1 MRVRELAGVGE
12 VALVPSHNA
21 GVGGWCVVRLPGGG
35 GGECS
40 ASQRPAEAGRG
51 SLQGPI
57 LVESGHRIAFLEKRR
72 WVSGVVALVQPRV
85 AAVSFQGYGRIATR
99 TSALLPDHLRGAV
112 IRLSSP
118 LRSPGFPLGNL
129 IAWSGS
135 GKRIPQ
141 TFTKGRSLTFGM
153 PVRRW
158 SNGIP
163 APRGVCEISVRGVG
177 GLEPQS
183 GGVVSEVEPHADVL
197 GREFLDCAHS
207 YYLLNQKWPLD
218 AYVLL
223 DAAHPG
229 TTPAPLPGMRPLAQH
244 RGVFIGPDP
253 ESGELARRVPGA
265 WLVVAAG
272 EGVSQRLVLLKHLH
286 ATLHLP

>member
-1 MRVRELAGVGE
+1 MAANAQQVNSRLRLKKGRSRGRSWSSRGTEL
-12 VALVPSHNA
+12 
-21 GVGGWCVVRLPGGG
+21 R
-35 GGECS
+35 
-40 ASQRPAEAGRG
+40 
-51 SLQGPI
+51 
-57 LVESGHRIAFLEKRR
+57 FLERRR

-118 LRSPGFPLGNL
+118 LRSPGFPLGDL

-163 APRGVCEISVRGVG
+163 APRGVCEISVSGVG

-197 GREFLDCAHS
+197 GREFLDCAHF

-223 DAAHPG
+223 DAANPG
-229 TTPAPLPGMRPLAQH
+229 ATPAPLPGMRPLAQH

-253 ESGELARRVPGA
+253 ESGELARRIPGA

-272 EGVSQRLVLLKHLH
+272 EGVSQRLMLLRHLH
-286 ATLHLP
+286 VTLRLP